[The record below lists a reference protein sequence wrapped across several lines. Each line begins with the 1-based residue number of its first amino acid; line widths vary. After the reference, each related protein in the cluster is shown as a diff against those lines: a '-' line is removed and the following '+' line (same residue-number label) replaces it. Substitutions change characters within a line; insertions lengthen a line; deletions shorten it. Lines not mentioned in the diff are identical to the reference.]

1 MDRQTLLAKFLNGT
15 CREEELQQLFH
26 YLRHDPRRDY
36 DPVLREVW
44 ESIQAELAADPSEG
58 AQTRENRIAKG
69 TMQRILSQS
78 VPTPRR
84 FVVRYAA
91 VITLLL
97 LGGVATIVWLRAN
110 GQQDHYTDYGETKT
124 VALPDGSVAVLN
136 ANSHLSFASDW
147 QQHERAVMLTG
158 EAFFRVEKQT
168 TADRTLRKFTVQ
180 TDNLT
185 VEVVGTQF
193 NVNHRRGATQVVLN
207 TGRVRVANQ
216 QQQLTMQPGE
226 LVLASAEEGKLHKR
240 KINTEVYT
248 AWKDNRLV
256 FENTPLREIARLLE
270 DNYNYRVSLSDTL
283 VANKTFVGTFPA
295 DDIEVLLQTLAKS
308 VDLQRQG
315 QTIRIQA
322 AER

>member
-1 MDRQTLLAKFLNGT
+1 
-15 CREEELQQLFH
+15 
-26 YLRHDPRRDY
+26 
-36 DPVLREVW
+36 
-44 ESIQAELAADPSEG
+44 
-58 AQTRENRIAKG
+58 
-69 TMQRILSQS
+69 MQRIREES
-78 VPTPRR
+78 VSRPRR
-84 FVVRYAA
+84 PTLRYAA
-91 VITLLL
+91 AVALLL
-97 LGGVATIVWLRAN
+97 LSGIVAVVWFQADE
-110 GQQDHYTDYGETKT
+110 QQNYYTDYGETKT
-124 VALPDGSVAVLN
+124 VSLPDGSVAVLN

-147 QQHERAVMLTG
+147 QHHERAVMLTG

-168 TADRTLRKFTVQ
+168 TDSTLRKFTVQ
-180 TDNLT
+180 TGNLT

-216 QQQLTMQPGE
+216 RQQLTMKPGE
-226 LVLASAEEGKLHKR
+226 LVLASAEEGKLRKR

-256 FENTPLREIARLLE
+256 FEDTPLREIARLLE
-270 DNYNYRVSLSDTL
+270 DNYNYQVSLSDTL

-295 DDIEVLLQTLAKS
+295 DDIEVLLQTLTKS

-315 QTIRIQA
+315 QEIRIQA